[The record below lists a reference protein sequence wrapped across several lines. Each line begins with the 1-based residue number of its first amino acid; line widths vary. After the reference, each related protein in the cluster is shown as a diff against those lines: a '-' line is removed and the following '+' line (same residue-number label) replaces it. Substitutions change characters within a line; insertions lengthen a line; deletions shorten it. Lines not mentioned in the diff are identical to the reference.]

1 MKPCFS
7 IVGCGRVGTT
17 LAKYLTDAGYRC
29 LGTASRSE
37 ASAKA
42 AAEAAGCDLFSV
54 SPEAVTKEADVVFIT
69 TPDDAIESVC
79 EEIAAK
85 GGFKEDA
92 LVYHCSGSLPSTL
105 LASAKTQ
112 GALIGSMHPLQ
123 SFASAGTEVNP
134 FKGIIVS
141 VEGDLSAVDLALEMA
156 WKLGATGLTIRTDAK
171 AIYHA
176 AAVVAS
182 NALVTLVDL
191 AYQLI
196 EAAGIGPDDAYKV
209 LGPLIE
215 GTLYNIKDK
224 GTVDALTGPVVRGDV
239 SVIEK
244 HVAEIEDK
252 TPDLSELYKVLGK
265 YTVEVARR
273 KGALPDET
281 LEALL
286 KALS

>member
-17 LAKYLTDAGYRC
+17 LAKCLTDAGYRSC
-29 LGTASRSE
+29 GLASRSG

-42 AAEAAGCDLFSV
+42 AAKASGCALHSVNPIAA
-54 SPEAVTKEADVVFIT
+54 TREADVVFIT
-69 TPDDAIESVC
+69 TPDDAIERVC
-79 EEIAAK
+79 EEIAEK
-85 GGFKEDA
+85 GGFKKGA

-105 LASAKTQ
+105 LSSAKEA

-123 SFASAGTEVNP
+123 SFASTDTDSNP

-141 VEGDLSAVDLALEMA
+141 VEGDRPAVDLALEMA

-182 NALVTLVDL
+182 NALVTIVDL

-196 EAAGIGPDDAYKV
+196 EVAGISSDDAYKV

-215 GTLYNIKDK
+215 GTLKNIKSK
-224 GTVDALTGPVVRGDV
+224 GTVEALTGPVVRGDV

-244 HVAEIEDK
+244 HVKEIEDK
-252 TPDLSELYKVLGK
+252 TPDLSELYRVLGK
-265 YTVEVARR
+265 YTVEVARK
-273 KGALPDET
+273 KGT
-281 LEALL
+281 LSEESLDALL

>member
-17 LAKYLTDAGYRC
+17 LAKCLTDAGYASC
-29 LGTASRSE
+29 GLASRSE
-37 ASAKA
+37 ESAKA
-42 AAEAAGCDLFSV
+42 AAEACGCDLYS
-54 SPEAVTKEADVVFIT
+54 SAPERVTKEADVVFIT
-69 TPDDAIESVC
+69 TPDDAIETVC
-79 EEIAAK
+79 QEIAEK
-85 GGFKEDA
+85 GGFKQGA

-105 LASAKTQ
+105 LTSAKEV

-123 SFASAGTEVNP
+123 SFASAGTDSNP

-141 VEGDLSAVDLALEMA
+141 VEGDRRAVDLALEMA

-196 EAAGIGPDDAYKV
+196 EVAGISSDDAYKV

-215 GTLYNIKDK
+215 GTLKNIKSK
-224 GTVDALTGPVVRGDV
+224 GTVEALTGPVVRGDV
-239 SVIEK
+239 SIIEK
-244 HVAEIEDK
+244 HVKEIEDK
-252 TPDLSELYKVLGK
+252 TPDLTELYRVLGK

-273 KGALPDET
+273 KGT
-281 LEALL
+281 LSQDTLDALL